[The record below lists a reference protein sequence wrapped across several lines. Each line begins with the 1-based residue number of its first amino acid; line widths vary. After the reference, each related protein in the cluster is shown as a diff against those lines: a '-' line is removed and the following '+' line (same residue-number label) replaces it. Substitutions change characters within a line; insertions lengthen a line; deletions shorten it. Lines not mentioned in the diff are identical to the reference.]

1 MTTFVLVYVSFVKS
15 ISSLVVTGAHET
27 ERIPLLSTEYDE
39 DARLPVQTGKGNEY
53 NKKSSYDDTRAHVQH
68 PRQ

>member
-1 MTTFVLVYVSFVKS
+1 LVYVSFVKS

-27 ERIPLLSTEYDE
+27 ERTPLLSTEYDD
-39 DARLPVQTGKGNEY
+39 DARFPVQPASAINT
-53 NKKSSYDDTRAHVQH
+53 TRIPVAMIPVRMVQH